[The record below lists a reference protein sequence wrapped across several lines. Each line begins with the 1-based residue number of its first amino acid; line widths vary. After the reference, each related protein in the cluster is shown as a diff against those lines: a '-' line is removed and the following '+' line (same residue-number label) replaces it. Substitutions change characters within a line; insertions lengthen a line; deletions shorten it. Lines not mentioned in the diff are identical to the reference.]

1 MPFHSAC
8 GTSRVDVTLSRS
20 RWTSRV
26 DVILSES
33 LLDGHSYERLKKK
46 NTHTHTAN
54 GYLEIVKEWVLERSV
69 DMNGRDKKGWTGLHR
84 ASSKGHVKIVEFLI
98 RNGAD
103 VNRTNKYNMIA
114 LYIAILS
121 DRLES
126 AKIMIENGSN
136 VNIRIGSNS
145 PDSFQR
151 GKSPLDLACYK
162 GQLEICSLLLEN
174 GANPNDGTESTP
186 LILACQAAHFDVAAL
201 LLKHGVDDVNKYDH
215 TKTTALQYACAASSS
230 LEIVRLVFE
239 RQECH
244 WYHSNNK
251 RSKYRY

>member
-1 MPFHSAC
+1 MEIRFNQTLTLKQNKNISFKCEIREKSIRTTDSCHFTARAVRLES
-8 GTSRVDVTLSRS
+8 TLLSR
-20 RWTSRV
+20 
-26 DVILSES
+26 D
-33 LLDGHSYERLKKK
+33 LDGRLESTLFSRNLFSMDIHTYERLKK
-46 NTHTHTAN
+46 THTAN

-84 ASSKGHVKIVEFLI
+84 ASSKSHVKIVEFLI

-174 GANPNDGTESTP
+174 GANTFFSYF
-186 LILACQAAHFDVAAL
+186 A
-201 LLKHGVDDVNKYDH
+201 
-215 TKTTALQYACAASSS
+215 
-230 LEIVRLVFE
+230 FE
-239 RQECH
+239 R
-244 WYHSNNK
+244 YVFVLF
-251 RSKYRY
+251 